1 MEYRSAD
8 LVLKEIPYKDF
19 TSYDTEDIA
28 SRFRTVIE
36 VEGPVVDDFLELKV
50 LKSYSIF
57 QRGSQIAPFLRKVLL
72 SVGAVT
78 TTQTDCDGAGH
89 LVLWPGRYRGLET
102 RLQALECGFF
112 DDFRPSGKKDD
123 MPEGTFRS
131 IGDFPQI
138 EVFNAMR
145 QQLEDGRSLKKDE
158 LFTDTNHALGF
169 LVKGRQIRE
178 TLEMVLRDGIS
189 NGTFVYSRRAGTVRL
204 KQS

>member
-19 TSYDTEDIA
+19 PSYDTEDIA

-36 VEGPVVDDFLELKV
+36 KEGPVVDDFLELKV

-57 QRGSQIAPFLRKVLL
+57 QRGSQIAPFLRKVLI
-72 SVGAVT
+72 STGAVA
-78 TTQTDCDGAGH
+78 TTQVDCDGNEH
-89 LVLWPGRYRGLET
+89 LVLWPESFRGLEM
-102 RLQALECGFF
+102 RLQALETGFY
-112 DDFRPSGKKDD
+112 DDFRPSGKRDD
-123 MPEGTFRS
+123 MLEGTFRS

-145 QQLEDGRSLKKDE
+145 QQLEDGKTLKKDE

-178 TLEMVLRDGIS
+178 TLEIVLKSGIA
-189 NGTFVYSRRAGTVRL
+189 NGTFTYNRRAGTVRL
-204 KQS
+204 T

>member
-1 MEYRSAD
+1 MEYTSAN

-19 TSYDTEDIA
+19 PSYDAEDIA

-36 VEGPVVDDFLELKV
+36 EEGPVVDDFLELKV

-78 TTQTDCDGAGH
+78 TNQIDCDGAVH
-89 LVLWPGRYRGLET
+89 LVLWPERFRGLEE
-102 RLQALECGFF
+102 RLQNLESGLY
-112 DDFRPSGKKDD
+112 DTWRPSGKKDL

-131 IGDFPQI
+131 IADFPQI
-138 EVFNAMR
+138 EVFNAMKEN
-145 QQLEDGRSLKKDE
+145 LADGSTLKKDE
-158 LFTDTNHALGF
+158 LFTHTNHSLGF

-178 TLEMVLRDGIS
+178 TLEKVLKDGIS
-189 NGTFVYSRRAGTVRL
+189 NGTFVYNRRAGTVRL
-204 KQS
+204 K